1 MKELESVIMKEATLL
16 SDMRHELAEHLTNAI
31 HQELKEL
38 YMEKTKFE
46 VKL

>member
-1 MKELESVIMKEATLL
+1 
-16 SDMRHELAEHLTNAI
+16 MRHELAEHLTNAI

-46 VKL
+46 VRIMKREGNVEEPL